1 MEYVFY
7 CGDCKKFFYAESN
20 AETFRLEC
28 VHCHNHTTINCKITK
43 SAYMAFSE
51 EEKDIFK
58 RLQREK
64 FKTNEDIVSRWRQ
77 YRLELESENAS
88 RAASFKLTTGYDFQ
102 GYTITE
108 YYDVL
113 FDEILVGLGL
123 GRSILANIDNNISA
137 LTGSEA
143 TAMINK
149 LNEVKRL
156 LRTRIINKAAMLGAN
171 ALIGIDFE
179 SSKLGDLIMVS
190 MTATAVKI
198 EKSK

>member
-28 VHCHNHTTINCKITK
+28 THCHNHTTINCKITK
-43 SAYMAFSE
+43 GAYLAFSE

-64 FKTNEDIVSRWRQ
+64 FKTNEDIVSRWKK
-77 YRLELESENAS
+77 YRLEFESENAS
-88 RAASFKLTTGYDFQ
+88 RVASFKLTTGYDFQ

-108 YYDVL
+108 YCDVL

-137 LTGSEA
+137 LTGNEA
-143 TAMINK
+143 TAMVNK

-156 LRTRIINKAAMLGAN
+156 LRTRIINKAATLGAN